1 MKKLSVNQA
10 AMVNG
15 GSAALIAISVIGLVS
30 SYGPYAWKLGQ
41 WIGSKIVG
49 R

>member
-10 AMVNG
+10 ATING
-15 GSAALIAISVIGLVS
+15 GSAALVLMVLEIVGAGL
-30 SYGPYAWKLGQ
+30 PYAWGLGQ